1 MSNASSTYYSPE
13 VTDALYKYIV
23 YRIRRILYLPQS
35 IWEYQCPP
43 LALEI
48 AQLSSYSF
56 SIWSTFHLGFE
67 QRKRRILKRTSFKV
81 VIPEHVL
88 KDLDAK
94 NESRLVRC
102 PGTFKV
108 HLSLMQWKPD
118 NMFFFL
124 RFAWMTAQKS
134 LRRVCPK
141 FAKRSD
147 VVTKQ
152 FLAGSSLDRA
162 AAPCGGKSCSF
173 GLQKGKPILSFMLV
187 ELLRDKIYICCMWKW
202 YADILYRLICIF
214 KVDSI
219 DPTVSYSSHFLLGS
233 QLLGRMTWTMKSIVN
248 RQ

>member
-118 NMFFFL
+118 NMFFFCVL
-124 RFAWMTAQKS
+124 RGWPRKSHCVVSAQNLPNAVTWWPNNFWQEAVWTELQHHAEARAVPLGFRRENQFCLSCLLSCWETKYTYAVCGNDMLIYCIDSYAS
-134 LRRVCPK
+134 LR
-141 FAKRSD
+141 
-147 VVTKQ
+147 
-152 FLAGSSLDRA
+152 L
-162 AAPCGGKSCSF
+162 
-173 GLQKGKPILSFMLV
+173 I
-187 ELLRDKIYICCMWKW
+187 
-202 YADILYRLICIF
+202 RLIQLCHTPVIF
-214 KVDSI
+214 CW
-219 DPTVSYSSHFLLGS
+219 G
-233 QLLGRMTWTMKSIVN
+233 VN
-248 RQ
+248 FWEEWHELWKAL

>member
-67 QRKRRILKRTSFKV
+67 QRKRQRRILKRTSFKV

-118 NMFFFL
+118 NMFFFAFCVDDRAKVIASCL
-124 RFAWMTAQKS
+124 
-134 LRRVCPK
+134 PK
-141 FAKRSD
+141 ICQTQWRGDETIFGR
-147 VVTKQ
+147 KQ
-152 FLAGSSLDRA
+152 FGQ
-162 AAPCGGKSCSF
+162 SCSTMRRQELF
-173 GLQKGKPILSFMLV
+173 LWALEGKTNFVFHACWAVERRNIHMLYV
-187 ELLRDKIYICCMWKW
+187 EMICWYI
-202 YADILYRLICIF
+202 
-214 KVDSI
+214 V
-219 DPTVSYSSHFLLGS
+219 
-233 QLLGRMTWTMKSIVN
+233 
-248 RQ
+248 